1 MEIPNESDF
10 QKNILDLIYNSPDS
24 QAMLREIA
32 EKCGNILRV
41 DSCVI
46 IAGVGSLETTQLG
59 FWHQNQVQFTLT
71 ESFLS
76 HPEIN
81 TVLATE
87 QPCALS
93 NDLAEILSVTTLL
106 GARTQFQGS
115 VNGFMILGKINQ
127 SWTIDDSNQLLIMSK
142 YVSIGSALALG
153 SSSRLSQSQPENRS
167 VININRGNSI
177 SEIPIMRR
185 LYNVTRDYRE
195 QQIYLLEQERQLNEK
210 KNDIIAA
217 ISDKAR
223 NPLATMKLA
232 IDTLSNRERK
242 LPPQS
247 QETYWNILRQEWNK
261 LNELINSIVTLKKLQ
276 SKEITYQPQLINLN
290 AIIKKL
296 ESALRKQWNYEQRKA
311 LSLNIDF
318 SESPS
323 HIYTDLQHL
332 ENLLQEL
339 LTNAIHFSEAE
350 QTIFVKLSQMNIDRN
365 KAVCIS
371 ITNTGLG
378 ISATEKESIYE
389 PFYRSKGA
397 IEKGIPGVGV
407 GLAVVKELVEF
418 LGGKI
423 EMTSNPINNSNYYM
437 TCFTII
443 IPLKLDHH
451 ISAS

>member
-1 MEIPNESDF
+1 MEIPNESEL
-10 QKNILDLIYNSPDS
+10 QKNLLDLIYNSPDS
-24 QAMLREIA
+24 QTMLREIA
-32 EKCGNILRV
+32 EKCGDILRV

-46 IAGVGSLETTQLG
+46 VAGVDSSETTQLG
-59 FWHQNQVQFTLT
+59 FWHQNQVKFSLT

-76 HPEIN
+76 HAEIN

-93 NDLAEILSVTTLL
+93 DDLAEILSVTTLL
-106 GARTQFQGS
+106 GVRTQFQGS

-127 SWTIDDSNQLLIMSK
+127 SWTTDESNQLLEMSK

-153 SSSRLSQSQPENRS
+153 SSALFTPSQPENRS
-167 VININRGNSI
+167 VIKINRGSSI
-177 SEIPIMRR
+177 SEIPFMRR

-232 IDTLSNRERK
+232 IDTLSNPLRK

-247 QETYWNILRQEWNK
+247 QETYWNILKQEWNK

-276 SKEITYQPQLINLN
+276 SKEFTYQPQLINLN
-290 AIIKKL
+290 AILEKL
-296 ESALRKQWNYEQRKA
+296 ESTFRKQWSQEQRKA
-311 LSLNIDF
+311 LSLDIDF
-318 SESPS
+318 SKSPS
-323 HIYTDLQHL
+323 HIHTDLQHL
-332 ENLLQEL
+332 ESLLQEL
-339 LTNAIHFSEAE
+339 ITNAIHFSESE
-350 QTIFVKLSQMNIDRN
+350 QTIFVKLSQGNIDKN
-365 KAVCIS
+365 EAVCIS
-371 ITNTGLG
+371 ITNTGIG
-378 ISATEKESIYE
+378 ISDTEKESIYE
-389 PFYRSKGA
+389 PFYRSKA
-397 IEKGIPGVGV
+397 VIEKGIPGVGV
-407 GLAVVKELVEF
+407 GLSVVKELVEF

-423 EMTSNPINNSNYYM
+423 EMASNSINNSNHYM

-443 IPLKLDHH
+443 LPLKLDHH